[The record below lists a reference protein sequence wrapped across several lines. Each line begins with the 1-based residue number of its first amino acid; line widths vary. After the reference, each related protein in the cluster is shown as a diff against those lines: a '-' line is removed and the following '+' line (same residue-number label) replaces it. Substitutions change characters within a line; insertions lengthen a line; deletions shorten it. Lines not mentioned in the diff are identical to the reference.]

1 MDIETIVPVK
11 FVKLNNLA
19 IVPSRQKTG
28 DAGYDLYATESV
40 RIKPMSRALV
50 STGLSIEVPQ
60 GYYARIAPRSGLAVK
75 NGIDVLAGVVDSS
88 YRGEV
93 KVVLMNLSIDLASMM
108 GLTPNIAGSNFDFNI
123 KAGDRIA
130 QLIIEKY
137 YAVDWQQVE
146 SLSTTERTGGFGST
160 GV

>member
-28 DAGYDLYATESV
+28 DAGYDLYSTESV

-137 YAVDWQQVE
+137 HAVDWQQVE

>member
-1 MDIETIVPVK
+1 MDIESIVPVK

-19 IVPSRQKTG
+19 ITPTRQKAG
-28 DAGYDLYATESV
+28 DAGYDLYATENV

-60 GYYARIAPRSGLAVK
+60 GYYARVAPRSGLAVK

-137 YAVDWQQVE
+137 HAVDWQEVAQ
-146 SLSTTERTGGFGST
+146 LSSSERTGGFGST

>member
-40 RIKPMSRALV
+40 KIKPMSRALV

-60 GYYARIAPRSGLAVK
+60 GYYARIAPHSGLAVK

-137 YAVDWQQVE
+137 HAVDWQEVE

>member
-1 MDIETIVPVK
+1 MVIESIVPVK

-19 IVPSRQKTG
+19 VTPTRQKTG

-137 YAVDWQQVE
+137 HAIDWQQVE
-146 SLSTTERTGGFGST
+146 YLSTTERTGGFGST

>member
-1 MDIETIVPVK
+1 MDIESIVPVK

-19 IVPSRQKTG
+19 VVPSRQKTG
-28 DAGYDLYATESV
+28 DAGYDLYATESI

-93 KVVLMNLSIDLASMM
+93 KVVLMNLNIDLASMM
-108 GLTPNIAGSNFDFNI
+108 GLTPSIAGSVFDFNI

-137 YAVDWQQVE
+137 HAVDWQEVTQ
-146 SLSTTERTGGFGST
+146 LSSSDRTGGFGST

>member
-1 MDIETIVPVK
+1 MDIESIIPVK
-11 FVKLNNLA
+11 FVKLNNSA
-19 IVPSRQKTG
+19 ITPTRQKTG

-137 YAVDWQQVE
+137 HAVDWQEVAQ
-146 SLSTTERTGGFGST
+146 LSSSERTGGFGST

>member
-1 MDIETIVPVK
+1 MDIESIVPVK
-11 FVKLNNLA
+11 FVKLSSQA
-19 IVPSRQKTG
+19 VTPTRQKIG
-28 DAGYDLYATESV
+28 DAGYDLYATENV
-40 RIKPMSRALV
+40 RVKPMSRALV
-50 STGLSIEVPQ
+50 STGLSIEVPE

-108 GLTPNIAGSNFDFNI
+108 GLTPSIAGSNFDFNI

-137 YAVDWQQVE
+137 HAVDWQEVTQ
-146 SLSTTERTGGFGST
+146 LSSSERTGGFGST
-160 GV
+160 GA

>member
-11 FVKLNNLA
+11 FVKLNSLA
-19 IVPSRQKTG
+19 IAPSRQKTG

-137 YAVDWQQVE
+137 HAVDWQEVTE
-146 SLSTTERTGGFGST
+146 LSSSERTGGFGST

>member
-1 MDIETIVPVK
+1 MAIESIVPVK

-19 IVPSRQKTG
+19 ITPTRQKIG
-28 DAGYDLYATESV
+28 DAGYDLYATENV
-40 RIKPMSRALV
+40 RVKPMSRALV
-50 STGLSIEVPQ
+50 GTGLSIEVPE

-137 YAVDWQQVE
+137 HAIDWQQVE

>member
-1 MDIETIVPVK
+1 MAIESIVPVK

-19 IVPSRQKTG
+19 ITPTRQKIG
-28 DAGYDLYATESV
+28 DAGYDLYATENV
-40 RIKPMSRALV
+40 RVKPMSRALV
-50 STGLSIEVPQ
+50 STGLSIEVPE

-137 YAVDWQQVE
+137 HAIDWQQVE

>member
-1 MDIETIVPVK
+1 MVIESIVPVK

-19 IVPSRQKTG
+19 VTPTRQKTG

-108 GLTPNIAGSNFDFNI
+108 GLTPNIAGSNFD
-123 KAGDRIA
+123 
-130 QLIIEKY
+130 Y
-137 YAVDWQQVE
+137 
-146 SLSTTERTGGFGST
+146 
-160 GV
+160 

>member
-19 IVPSRQKTG
+19 IIPSRQKTG

-108 GLTPNIAGSNFDFNI
+108 GLTPNIAGSSFDFNI

-137 YAVDWQQVE
+137 HAVDWQEVE

>member
-28 DAGYDLYATESV
+28 DAGYDLYATENV

-108 GLTPNIAGSNFDFNI
+108 GLTPNIAGSSFDFNI

-137 YAVDWQQVE
+137 HAVDWQQVE

>member
-1 MDIETIVPVK
+1 MVIESIVPVK

-19 IVPSRQKTG
+19 VTPTRQKTG

-137 YAVDWQQVE
+137 HAIDWQQVE

>member
-1 MDIETIVPVK
+1 MDTESIVPVK
-11 FVKLNNLA
+11 FVKLNTLA
-19 IVPSRQKTG
+19 VVPTRQKTG
-28 DAGYDLYATESV
+28 DAGYDLYSIQDIK
-40 RIKPMSRALV
+40 IKPMSRALV

-108 GLTPNIAGSNFDFNI
+108 GLTPNVAGSNFDFTI
-123 KAGDRIA
+123 RAGDRIA

-137 YAVDWQQVE
+137 HAVDWQQVE
-146 SLSTTERTGGFGST
+146 ELSSSDRQGGFGST

>member
-137 YAVDWQQVE
+137 HAIDWQQVE

>member
-1 MDIETIVPVK
+1 VP
-11 FVKLNNLA
+11 
-19 IVPSRQKTG
+19 
-28 DAGYDLYATESV
+28 E
-40 RIKPMSRALV
+40 
-50 STGLSIEVPQ
+50 

-137 YAVDWQQVE
+137 HAIDWQQVE
-146 SLSTTERTGGFGST
+146 YLSTTERTGGFGST

>member
-137 YAVDWQQVE
+137 HAVDWREVTQ
-146 SLSTTERTGGFGST
+146 LSSSERTGGFGST

>member
-1 MDIETIVPVK
+1 MDIESIVPVK

-19 IVPSRQKTG
+19 VTPTRQKTG

-137 YAVDWQQVE
+137 HAVDWQEVAQ
-146 SLSTTERTGGFGST
+146 LSSSERTGGFGST

>member
-1 MDIETIVPVK
+1 
-11 FVKLNNLA
+11 
-19 IVPSRQKTG
+19 
-28 DAGYDLYATESV
+28 
-40 RIKPMSRALV
+40 MSRALV
-50 STGLSIEVPQ
+50 STGLSIEVPE

-137 YAVDWQQVE
+137 HAIDWQQVE

>member
-1 MDIETIVPVK
+1 MDIESIVPVK

-19 IVPSRQKTG
+19 VVPSRQKTG
-28 DAGYDLYATESV
+28 DAGYDLYATESIK
-40 RIKPMSRALV
+40 IKPMSRALV

-93 KVVLMNLSIDLASMM
+93 KVVLMNLNIDLASMM

-123 KAGDRIA
+123 KTGDRIA
-130 QLIIEKY
+130 QIIIEKY
-137 YAVDWQQVE
+137 HAVDWQEVNQ
-146 SLSTTERTGGFGST
+146 LSSSDRTGGFGST

>member
-40 RIKPMSRALV
+40 KIKPMSRALV

-108 GLTPNIAGSNFDFNI
+108 GLTPNIAGSSFDFNI

-137 YAVDWQQVE
+137 HAVDWQEVE

>member
-1 MDIETIVPVK
+1 
-11 FVKLNNLA
+11 
-19 IVPSRQKTG
+19 
-28 DAGYDLYATESV
+28 
-40 RIKPMSRALV
+40 MSRALV

-108 GLTPNIAGSNFDFNI
+108 GLTPNIAGSSFDFNI

-137 YAVDWQQVE
+137 HAVDWQEVAQ
-146 SLSTTERTGGFGST
+146 LSSSDRTGGFGST

>member
-1 MDIETIVPVK
+1 MDIESIVPVK

-40 RIKPMSRALV
+40 KIKPMSRALV

-93 KVVLMNLSIDLASMM
+93 KVVLMNLNIDLASMM
-108 GLTPNIAGSNFDFNI
+108 GLTPNIAGSTFDFNI

-137 YAVDWQQVE
+137 HAVDWQEATQ
-146 SLSTTERTGGFGST
+146 LSSSARTGGFGST

>member
-11 FVKLNNLA
+11 FIKLNNLA

-93 KVVLMNLSIDLASMM
+93 KVILMNLSIDLASMM

-137 YAVDWQQVE
+137 HAVDWQQVE

>member
-1 MDIETIVPVK
+1 MDIESIIPVK
-11 FVKLNNLA
+11 FVKLNNSA
-19 IVPSRQKTG
+19 ITPTRQKTG
-28 DAGYDLYATESV
+28 DAGYDLYATENV

-137 YAVDWQQVE
+137 HAVDWQEVAQ
-146 SLSTTERTGGFGST
+146 LSSSERTGGFGST

>member
-1 MDIETIVPVK
+1 MAIESIVPVK

-19 IVPSRQKTG
+19 ITPTRQKTG
-28 DAGYDLYATESV
+28 DAGYDLYATENV
-40 RIKPMSRALV
+40 RVKPMSRALV
-50 STGLSIEVPQ
+50 STGLSIEVPE

-137 YAVDWQQVE
+137 HAVDWQHVAQ
-146 SLSTTERTGGFGST
+146 LSSSERTGGFGST